1 LLFERKLSYM
11 RKEKEVQ
18 DTTPDW
24 LLLRRFV
31 KDNSEEAFAAL
42 SARYLNLV
50 YTVCRREVHDP
61 ELAQDVTQAVFLLLA
76 RTAPKFRSKTGL
88 PGWLFR
94 TARFTSQN
102 ALKQE
107 QRRQY
112 YEEKAAMETQ
122 AQEPAEDAAWNELE
136 PLLNQSLAAL
146 REKDRTCILLR
157 FFQGASFAEVGTASG
172 LSEDA
177 ARKRV
182 IRSLGKMR
190 QFFAKNGVIIPAVA
204 LPVLLTA
211 HAAKAAPVTC
221 QASIA
226 ALTHSVLAGHTLAA
240 LTGSHT
246 YQLSEGTL
254 KAMKLIQLKLAVGV
268 TTAVLVG
275 TAATYGVV
283 RGAASAAKS
292 LPPIKIAHPEPPA
305 RTPAQEAF
313 VKEILTDSAPSQYR
327 TVALTGKVRRVDG
340 TPAGNIHLS
349 AQVQSAD
356 MDKIFTLN
364 PQPASPGKPQM
375 ANSGQME
382 VSGSFAH
389 TRRDGTYTLYV
400 GEGLKYNICV
410 IREDLMKT
418 YDSDTGLVA
427 AAAEGVSGAKGTTV
441 SVPDLVL
448 TPGGIITGTVTD
460 KATGRPIM
468 GATVMSYG
476 PHRPESSAAVIA
488 AQTDSTGTYRLRV
501 APGRSRVYVS
511 DTFTQQSGADPNRY
525 LEVAEGQTKMQDFQI
540 TLK

>member
-1 LLFERKLSYM
+1 MEHGLLEDR
-11 RKEKEVQ
+11 
-18 DTTPDW
+18 
-24 LLLRRFV
+24 LLLQRFV
-31 KDNSEEAFAAL
+31 KDNSQEAFAAL
-42 SARYLNLV
+42 TARYLNLV
-50 YTVCRREVHDP
+50 YAVCRRE
-61 ELAQDVTQAVFLLLA
+61 LADADTAEDVTQAVFLILA
-76 RTAPKFRSKTGL
+76 RKAPRLGRNVVLS
-88 PGWLFR
+88 GWLFQ
-94 TARFTSQN
+94 TARFAAKN
-102 ALKQE
+102 ARLQATRRAAYE
-107 QRRQY
+107 Q
-112 YEEKAAMETQ
+112 KAAEALMEQQTQ
-122 AQEPAEDAAWNELE
+122 TEDEQWAEIE

-146 REKDRTCILLR
+146 KAGERDCVLLR
-157 FFQGASFAEVGTASG
+157 FFQGASFADIGTSLG
-172 LSEDA
+172 LSEGA
-177 ARKRV
+177 TRKRV
-182 IRSLGKMR
+182 TRSLNKMR
-190 QFFAKNGVIIPAVA
+190 QFFTKNGVIVPAIV

-211 HAAKAAPVTC
+211 HAAKAAPATC
-221 QASIA
+221 PANIT
-226 ALTHSVLAGHTLAA
+226 ALTHSVLAGHTTVA

-375 ANSGQME
+375 ANSRQME

-476 PHRPESSAAVIA
+476 PHSPESSAAVIS
-488 AQTDSTGTYRLRV
+488 AQTDRSGTYRLRV

-525 LEVAEGQTKMQDFQI
+525 LEVAEGQTKTQDFQI